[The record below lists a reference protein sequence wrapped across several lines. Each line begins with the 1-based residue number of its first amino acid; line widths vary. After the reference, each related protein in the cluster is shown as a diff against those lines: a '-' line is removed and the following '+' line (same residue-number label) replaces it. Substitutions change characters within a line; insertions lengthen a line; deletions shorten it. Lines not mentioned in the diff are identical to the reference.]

1 MTAPDEPIWLTR
13 RIIDVI
19 HYQQIQE
26 HGGGHGVRDDD
37 AIESA
42 LARPR
47 QGWAYAPGCDRA
59 ELAAAYAFGLSKN
72 HGYVDGNK
80 RVAFMALYTFL
91 GLNGEDLDAPETEVV
106 AIMLAVADGSLSEEE
121 LARWVRGR
129 TTPRP

>member
-1 MTAPDEPIWLTR
+1 MTPTEEPIWLTR
-13 RIIDVI
+13 RIVDVI

-26 HGGGHGVRDDD
+26 HGGSHGVRDDD

-47 QGWAYAPGCDRA
+47 QKRAYDSGSDHAD
-59 ELAAAYAFGLSKN
+59 LAAAYAFGLSKN

-91 GLNGEDLDAPETEVV
+91 SLNGHDLDAPETEVV
-106 AIMLAVADGSLSEEE
+106 AMMLAVADGTLGEEE
-121 LARWVRGR
+121 LARWVRTR
-129 TTPRP
+129 ATPAP